1 MEGQRLIQKLK
12 LQNFLSYGS
21 QGEEIELQ
29 PLNVL
34 IGPNGSG
41 KSNLIEAFAILKAT
55 PTHLLVPIRKGGG
68 VSEFIWKGD
77 KAENPT
83 AKIGVILEGVKP
95 SLDYQLSFTSVNQRL
110 EIVNEIIHG
119 LEIDKVHHNAIDQ
132 SVIAT
137 GFHSKPESLNLN
149 YDKAHYDALFS
160 FKNQFSQIGLY
171 RNWHIG
177 QGSAL
182 RKPQQTDLPEHPLEE
197 DGSNL
202 GLVLN
207 DLQYQLSNQQ
217 ILGPFQKFYEDAIE
231 LSIKIYGGTAQIFIR
246 EKGLNQPTPAPRLSD
261 GSLHYLFLMALLL
274 DPTPPPLLCIEEP
287 EIGLHPDILPLVA
300 DMLIEASQR
309 TQLIVT
315 THSDGLV
322 SALSEYADS
331 VLVCERDDEGSHL
344 RRLDSQRLKS
354 WLEKYSLGELWLMGE
369 IGGNQW

>member
-1 MEGQRLIQKLK
+1 MEGKRLIQKLK

-41 KSNLIEAFAILKAT
+41 KSNFIEAFGILKAT
-55 PTHLLVPIRKGGG
+55 PTNLLVPIRKGGG
-68 VSEFIWKGD
+68 VNEFLWKGESG
-77 KAENPT
+77 ENQNT
-83 AKIGVILEGVKP
+83 IAQIGVTFSDAKP
-95 SLDYQLSFTSVNQRL
+95 GLDYQLSFTSVNQRL

-119 LEIDKVHHNAIDQ
+119 LEIDKASHNATDQ
-132 SVIAT
+132 SVIAQ
-137 GFHSKPESLNLN
+137 GFHNSKDLT
-149 YDKAHYDALFS
+149 YDKALYDALF
-160 FKNQFSQIGLY
+160 FLKNKFSNIGLY

-207 DLQYQLSNQQ
+207 DLQYQLSGQQ
-217 ILGPFQKFYEDAIE
+217 VLEQFQKFYENVEE
-231 LSIKIYGGTAQIFIR
+231 LSIKIYGGTTQIFLR
-246 EKGLNQPTPAPRLSD
+246 EKGLSQPIPAPRLSD
-261 GSLHYLFLMALLL
+261 GTLHYLFLTALLL

-287 EIGLHPDILPLVA
+287 EIGLHPDILPIIA
-300 DMLIEASQR
+300 DMLIDASHR

-331 VLVCERDDEGSHL
+331 VLVCEHNDNESNL
-344 RRLDSQRLKS
+344 RRLDSQRLKT

-369 IGGNQW
+369 IGGNKW